1 MIYLDNAA
9 TTMRKPQEVID
20 AITAVM
26 CSMGNAGRGVNEA
39 SLGAAR
45 TVYDTR
51 EKLAG
56 FFGAEDARQ
65 IVFTMNSTE
74 SLNIAIKGILNPGDH
89 VITTELEHNS
99 VLRPLYAQQEEGV
112 ALTVAVSGR
121 NGTVDFSEIEKA
133 IRPETKA
140 IVCTHAS
147 NLTGNVTDLERMG
160 KLAKTYG
167 LLLVVD
173 ASQTAG
179 VLDID
184 VEKMQIDVLCF
195 TGHKSLM
202 GPQGTGGLYV
212 RQGISVQPWKSGG
225 TGVYSFLKKQPEEY
239 PEHLEAGTL
248 NGHGIAGL
256 LAAVQEIE
264 RIGQRQIYEKE
275 HRLMT
280 LFYEAVRQI
289 PGVKIYGDFLEE
301 NVRCP
306 IVALNI
312 GNEDSSQIS
321 DWLQEEYGIITRA
334 GAHCAPLMHAYFHTE
349 KQGMVRFS
357 FSYYN
362 TEEEVSAAVEAVR
375 RIAEEVQV

>member
-1 MIYLDNAA
+1 
-9 TTMRKPQEVID
+9 
-20 AITAVM
+20 
-26 CSMGNAGRGVNEA
+26 
-39 SLGAAR
+39 
-45 TVYDTR
+45 
-51 EKLAG
+51 
-56 FFGAEDARQ
+56 
-65 IVFTMNSTE
+65 
-74 SLNIAIKGILNPGDH
+74 
-89 VITTELEHNS
+89 
-99 VLRPLYAQQEEGV
+99 
-112 ALTVAVSGR
+112 
-121 NGTVDFSEIEKA
+121 
-133 IRPETKA
+133 
-140 IVCTHAS
+140 
-147 NLTGNVTDLERMG
+147 MG
-160 KLAKTYG
+160 KLAKAYG

-289 PGVKIYGDFLEE
+289 PGVKIYGDFLKE
-301 NVRCP
+301 NIRCP